1 MKKFKKSKKEI
12 NKAKMAT
19 KILFYGLLIMLGILI
34 LPSAHAEILNASIVN
49 VDNNQPV
56 NMSYE
61 SSTMKA
67 YVDKAAGNPDVTLLV
82 CIYGKTPVPHP
93 RSLQNFISTE
103 YSNLTGYYGGF
114 VYKVG
119 NYSAFQPIAATST
132 SNLSAFSEID
142 ESNCFKTED
151 TLNFLS
157 DYAVYP
163 AYVYAVISDDQNID
177 SGDTFFLIDQTSW
190 LVGRYGFNGKSIGD
204 ISGVQLSYNQD
215 TGNVSVN
222 VTKIEGCTNVSA
234 GCPTNVTITVN
245 KPYLF
250 VAICDLNASSY
261 VGYDCYG
268 ANQTSPGILNSLF
281 TGVTGPSDNDIIIKY
296 LVVNGIPH
304 PFCIG
309 PDLSVTGL
317 SILPNPTYQSQI
329 VTLNATVKN
338 ANNVNV
344 SHAFNV
350 SFWKDYSEFLGNV
363 TIASLGAGQ
372 STNAIL
378 NVNTI
383 GWHSGL
389 YNITA
394 KVEDSNFGDCND
406 GNDNF
411 TAQLQIMKTYNV
423 TILINGTAT
432 KTFPRPGRPYN
443 VSVFV
448 QDSDGN
454 TNLQNLTLKIV
465 EKNGMSLFAPVQSYT
480 ENSEKKGVIS
490 YSIAEVRTNSSGAT
504 SFTLIPTGNKLYSS
518 EYSYLN
524 ISDYVGNYSL
534 YLELFNGSQ
543 KLQLYDPATGSLV
556 DRINLSLSS
565 HTVLDP
571 SDAERNSIEVYNHDS
586 VRKII
591 ELFVQVF
598 GNVQKWIKG

>member
-19 KILFYGLLIMLGILI
+19 KILFCGLLIMLGILI
-34 LPSAHAEILNASIVN
+34 LPSTHAVINASIVN

-82 CIYGKTPVPHP
+82 CIYGPVPVPHP
-93 RSLQNFISTE
+93 RSLQNRISNE
-103 YSNLTGYYGGF
+103 YSDLTGYYGGF

-119 NYSAFQPIAATST
+119 NYSAFQPIAATGT
-132 SNLSAFSEID
+132 SNLSIFSKVD

-157 DYAVYP
+157 DYAIYP

-177 SGDTFFLIDQTSW
+177 SGDTFFLIRQTSW
-190 LVGRYGFNGKSIGD
+190 LVGRYGFNGKPIGD
-204 ISGVQLSYNQD
+204 ISGVQLSYDQN

-234 GCPTNVTITVN
+234 QSCPYVTITVN

-268 ANQTSPGILNSLF
+268 ANQTSPGVLNSLF
-281 TGVTGPSDNDIIIKY
+281 TGLTNPSDDSVTIKY

-317 SILPNPTYQSQI
+317 SILPNPVYQSQI

-344 SHAFNV
+344 SNAFNV
-350 SFWKDYSEFLGNV
+350 SFWKGSVFLGNV
-363 TIASLGAGQ
+363 TIAGLGASQ

-378 NVNTI
+378 NVDTT
-383 GWHSGL
+383 GWHSGT

-406 GNDNF
+406 DNDNS

-443 VSVFV
+443 VSIFV

-454 TNLQNLTLKIV
+454 TNLQDLALKIV

-480 ENSEKKGVIS
+480 ENSEKKGVVS

-504 SFTLIPTGNKLYSS
+504 SFALIPTGNKLYSS

-543 KLQLYDPATGSLV
+543 KLQLYDPATDSLV

-571 SDAERNSIEVYNHDS
+571 SDTERNSIEVYNHDS
-586 VRKII
+586 VKRII

>member
-12 NKAKMAT
+12 NKTKMAT
-19 KILFYGLLIMLGILI
+19 KILFYGLLIILGILI
-34 LPSAHAEILNASIVN
+34 LPSAHATIINASIIN
-49 VDNNQPV
+49 ASNNQPV

-67 YVDKAAGNPDVTLLV
+67 YRDNAAGNPDVTLLV
-82 CIYGKTPVPHP
+82 CTSSEDLSG
-93 RSLQNFISTE
+93 R
-103 YSNLTGYYGGF
+103 YGGF

-119 NYSAFQPIAATST
+119 NYSAFQRIAGMS
-132 SNLSAFSEID
+132 SSDLSAFSGIGG
-142 ESNCFKTED
+142 NCFKTED

-177 SGDTFFLIDQTSW
+177 PDDTFFLIGQTSW

-204 ISGVQLSYNQD
+204 ISGVQLSYNQN

-268 ANQTSPGILNSLF
+268 ANQTSPGVLNSLF
-281 TGVTGPSDNDIIIKY
+281 TGVTGPSDNDITIKY

-317 SILPNPTYQSQI
+317 SILPNPVYQSQI

-344 SHAFNV
+344 SNAFNV

-363 TIASLGAGQ
+363 TITSLGAGQ

-378 NVNTI
+378 NVDTT
-383 GWHSGL
+383 GWHSGT

-406 GNDNF
+406 GNDNS

-423 TILINGTAT
+423 AILINGTAT

-480 ENSEKKGVIS
+480 EDSEKKGVIS

-586 VRKII
+586 VKRII